1 MREIDDLPNV
11 GATER
16 KVQSPY
22 TIIIYQQVRRLLLEC
37 VFNQV

>member
-22 TIIIYQQVRRLLLEC
+22 TIIIYQ
-37 VFNQV
+37 